1 MTNKQ
6 AKNLIATVKSDKMDK
21 TRVVEIVKK
30 RQHPKYKKSYL
41 VTSRFTVHDEKNE
54 SKIGDIVEISQT
66 RPMSKNKAWKIVGKI
81 LTNQGKQND

>member
-1 MTNKQ
+1 MTNKL
-6 AKNLIATVKSDKMDK
+6 AKKLIGKVTADKMDK

-41 VTSRFTVHDEKNE
+41 VTSHFVVHDEKNE

-66 RPMSKNKAWKIVGKI
+66 RPMSKNKAWKIAGKKNED
-81 LTNQGKQND
+81 LNGVR